1 MTGTQT
7 VTVLFTDIVG
17 STELSARLGPAATDR
32 VRQSHFSL
40 LRQALAGNDGTEVK
54 NLGDGLM
61 AVFGSASAAVACAV
75 AMQQAV
81 EQDNRRSAEPI
92 GLRVAMSCGEA
103 TVEDG
108 DYFGDPVVEAARICA
123 LCEGGQVLVTEMVRT
138 LAGRRCPHPFTV
150 VGDRELKGL
159 PDLVSV
165 CEVEW
170 EPSAS
175 TTGVP
180 LPDRLG
186 TPSGS
191 VFGFVGRQRELEG
204 LVTAAK
210 HTIAGTR
217 TVAFLCGEPGIG
229 KTTLC
234 RQLARSAHDLG
245 ACVLYGR
252 CDEDLGASYQPFAEA
267 LAHLVVHADEPMLAE
282 HVAEHGGALLG
293 LVPALAKRL
302 PDVQPTQSA
311 DPDSERVRLF
321 GAVVG
326 LLSAASAEGGLLFV
340 VDDLHWADRA
350 SLQLLRHVCAS
361 TQLSKVMVLGTY
373 RDSELSAGDA
383 LSDALASITREAP
396 TERFDLVGLEDIEV
410 IAMMEAVAGHTM
422 DQDGVDLAHAVKRET
437 EGNPFFTTELL
448 RHLAETGLIYQDAT
462 GHWVATDD
470 LSTKG
475 LPQSVRQVV
484 GQRVDRLGEDAR
496 KVLSQAAVIGRDFD
510 IDVLSAVTGVDE
522 DAVLDVVDRAVQAG
536 LLTEVEGVLD
546 RYSFAHALTQHTLY
560 EDLGASRRARA
571 HRKVADALEQLYG
584 SAPQARAAE
593 LARHFVAATKTA
605 DAAKAVTYCK
615 LAGDQALAQ
624 VAPSDAVGWFAQA
637 LDLYP
642 QLPPDEELRCDLLIG
657 LGTAQIRTGDPAHR
671 QTLLDAAAIAQAM
684 GDRDRLVAAALAN
697 NRTGVSAAGKV
708 DHDRVAVL
716 DAALEA
722 VGTGDSSER
731 AQLLAILGCELT
743 FESDRGRARPL
754 MSDAL
759 AMARRLDDP
768 FCFLRVTSRVHVA
781 WPSPDTV
788 EERLADLARAVSL
801 AEALGDA
808 KAGFDAHYAR
818 ATACLQVADRSG
830 FDAHV
835 DAATELAE
843 RVGEPYTRWRAKVTE
858 AMRSYLTGDLDR
870 AQQEAEA
877 ALAVGSPSVPEA
889 MHCYASQLIDVYRA
903 LGSWSELSEI
913 SDLLAAV
920 ADENPGMPA
929 IRAGLAN
936 IYCELGREDDARAVI
951 GDDIDD
957 GFAGFPDDPLTLFF
971 TLGDLAEICAHLRRV
986 DGAALVHERLAPWH
1000 SHTPAMYT
1008 VLGAPVAFHLG
1019 ILAVLLERGNDADE
1033 HFREALDISQRLGS
1047 PYFIARAQI
1056 EWARSLRE
1064 RGQDDARNAQMMLDS
1079 ALATAR
1085 RYGFGALIERA
1096 EALT

>member
-108 DYFGDPVVEAARICA
+108 DYFGDPVVEASRLCA
-123 LCEGGQVLVTEMVRT
+123 LCEGGQVLVTETVKT
-138 LAGRRCPHPFTV
+138 LAGRRCPHPFTAL
-150 VGDRELKGL
+150 GDRELKGL
-159 PDLVSV
+159 PEPVCV

-170 EPSAS
+170 EPSAG

-180 LPDRLG
+180 LPDRLETAG
-186 TPSGS
+186 GS
-191 VFGFVGRQRELEG
+191 VFGFVGRRRELEG

-229 KTTLC
+229 KTSLC
-234 RQLARSAHDLG
+234 RQLARSAHELG

-252 CDEDLGASYQPFAEA
+252 CDEDLGASYQPFSEA
-267 LAHLVVHADEPMLAE
+267 LAHLVVHADEPLLTE

-302 PDVQPTQSA
+302 PGIQPTQSA
-311 DPDSERVRLF
+311 DPDSDRVRLF

-326 LLSAASAEGGLLFV
+326 LLSLASAERGLLLV
-340 VDDLHWADRA
+340 VDDLHWADKA

-383 LSDALASITREAP
+383 LTDALASMTREAP

-410 IAMMEAVAGHTM
+410 IAMMEAVAGHPM
-422 DQDGVDLAHAVKRET
+422 DQDGVELAHAVKRET

-448 RHLAETGLIYQDAT
+448 RHLAETGLIYQDDS
-462 GHWVATDD
+462 GHWVASDD
-470 LSTKG
+470 LSKQG

-484 GQRVDRLGEDAR
+484 GQRVDRLGPDVR

-510 IDVLSAVTGVDE
+510 VDVLAAVAGVDD
-522 DAVLDVVDRAVQAG
+522 DAVVDVIDRGVRAG

-546 RYSFAHALTQHTLY
+546 RYSFAHALTQRTLY
-560 EDLGASRRARA
+560 DDLGTSRRARA
-571 HRKVADALEQLYG
+571 HRKVADALEQLSG
-584 SAPQARAAE
+584 SAPETRAAE
-593 LARHFVAATKTA
+593 LAHHFVAATKTA

-624 VAPSDAVGWFAQA
+624 VAPADAVGWFAQA
-637 LDLYP
+637 LELYP
-642 QLPPDEELRCDLLIG
+642 QLPSDEELRCDLLIG

-671 QTLLDAAAIAQAM
+671 QTLLDAAAIARAT

-697 NRTGVSAAGKV
+697 NRTGVSAAGQV
-708 DHDRVAVL
+708 DHERVTVL
-716 DAALEA
+716 EAALEA

-754 MSDAL
+754 MADAL
-759 AMARRLDDP
+759 AMARRLADP
-768 FCFLRVTSRVHVA
+768 VCFLRVTSLVHQA

-788 EERLADLARAVSL
+788 EERLADLARAISL
-801 AEALGDA
+801 ADALGDP
-808 KAGFDAHYAR
+808 KASFDAHYAR
-818 ATACLQVADRSG
+818 ATACLQVADRLG

-835 DAATELAE
+835 DAATALAE
-843 RVGEPYTRWRAKVTE
+843 RVGEPYVRWKAKTTE
-858 AMRSYLTGDLDR
+858 AMRSQLTGDLDR
-870 AQQEAEA
+870 SQQEAEA
-877 ALAVGSPSVPEA
+877 ALALGSQGVPEA
-889 MHCYASQLIDVYRA
+889 MEVYASQLIDLHRDR
-903 LGSWSELSEI
+903 GNRSELSEI
-913 SDLLAAV
+913 SDLLAAI
-920 ADENPGMPA
+920 AAENPGLPTLRSA
-929 IRAGLAN
+929 LAN
-936 IYCELGREDDARAVI
+936 ISCELGRDNDARAVI

-957 GFAGFPDDPLTLFF
+957 GFARFPDDLTLFF
-971 TLGDLAEICAHLRRV
+971 SLRNLAEICVHLRRV
-986 DGAALVHERLAPWH
+986 DGAARVYQRLAPWH
-1000 SHTPAMYT
+1000 SHTVAMFAG
-1008 VLGAPVAFHLG
+1008 LGAPVAFHLG
-1019 ILAVLLERGNDADE
+1019 ILAVLLKLGEEADE
-1033 HFREALDISQRLGS
+1033 HFREALDISERLNW
-1047 PYFIARAQI
+1047 PYFIARTQI
-1056 EWARSLRE
+1056 EWARFLRE
-1064 RGQDDARNAQMMLDS
+1064 RGQDDAGNAGTMLES
-1079 ALATAR
+1079 ALSTAR

-1096 EALT
+1096 EAVS

>member
-17 STELSARLGPAATDR
+17 STELSARLGPGETDR

-75 AMQQAV
+75 AMEQAV
-81 EQDNRRSAEPI
+81 EQDNRHSSEPI

-108 DYFGDPVVEAARICA
+108 DYFGDPVVEASRLCG
-123 LCEGGQVLVTEMVRT
+123 LCEGGQVLVTETVKT
-138 LAGRRCPHPFTV
+138 LAGRRCPHRFTV

-159 PDLVSV
+159 PEPVCV

-175 TTGVP
+175 VTGVP
-180 LPDRLG
+180 LPDRLE
-186 TPSGS
+186 TPGGS
-191 VFGFVGRQRELEG
+191 VFGFVGRRLELEG

-210 HTIAGTR
+210 HTIVGTR

-229 KTTLC
+229 KTSLC
-234 RQLARSAHDLG
+234 RQLALSAHELG

-267 LAHLVVHADEPMLAE
+267 LSHLVVHADEPMLGE
-282 HVAEHGGALLG
+282 HVSEHGGALLG

-302 PDVQPTQSA
+302 PGVQPTRSA
-311 DPDSERVRLF
+311 DPDSDRVRLF
-321 GAVVG
+321 SAVVA
-326 LLSAASAEGGLLFV
+326 LLSAASAEGGLLLV
-340 VDDLHWADRA
+340 VDDLHWADKA

-361 TQLSKVMVLGTY
+361 NQLPKVMVLGTY

-422 DQDGVDLAHAVKRET
+422 DQDGVDLAHALKRET
-437 EGNPFFTTELL
+437 EGNPYFTTELL
-448 RHLAETGLIYQDAT
+448 RHLAETGLIYQDDT
-462 GHWVATDD
+462 GRWVATDD

-484 GQRVDRLGEDAR
+484 GQRVGRLGEDAR

-510 IDVLSAVTGVDE
+510 IDVLVAVTGADE
-522 DAVLDVVDRAVQAG
+522 DAVLDVVDRSVRAG
-536 LLTEVEGVLD
+536 LLTEVEGLAERV
-546 RYSFAHALTQHTLY
+546 SFAHGLTQHTLY
-560 EDLGASRRARA
+560 EELGAARRART
-571 HRKVADALEQLYG
+571 HHKVADALEQLYG
-584 SAPQARAAE
+584 SAPEARAAE

-624 VAPSDAVGWFAQA
+624 VAPADAVGWFAQA

-671 QTLLDAAAIAQAM
+671 QTLLDAAAIAQAI
-684 GDRDRLVAAALAN
+684 GDRERLVAAALAN
-697 NRTGVSAAGKV
+697 NRTGLSESGQV
-708 DHDRVAVL
+708 DHERVTVL
-716 DAALEA
+716 EAALEA

-743 FESDRGRARPL
+743 HESFRGRALPL

-768 FCFLRVTSRVHVA
+768 RCFLRVTSVA
-781 WPSPDTV
+781 HGLPTPDTV
-788 EERLADLARAVSL
+788 AARLGDLARAVSL
-801 AEALGDA
+801 ADALGDP
-808 KAGFDAHYAR
+808 KASFAAHLLR
-818 ATACLQVADRSG
+818 ATACLEVADRSG
-830 FDAHV
+830 FDVHV
-835 DAATELAE
+835 DAATALAE
-843 RVGEPYTRWRAKVTE
+843 RVGEPYVRWRAKINE

-870 AQQEAEA
+870 SQQEAEA
-877 ALAVGSPSVPEA
+877 ALALGAQGVPEA
-889 MHCYASQLIDVYRA
+889 MQVYAAQLIDVLRA
-903 LGSWSELSEI
+903 RGSWSEVSEI
-913 SDLLAAV
+913 SELIAAV
-920 ADENPGMPA
+920 VAENPGLPA
-929 IRAGLAN
+929 VRAGLAN
-936 IYCELGREDDARAVI
+936 IYCELGREDDARTVI
-951 GDDIDD
+951 NDDIDD
-957 GFAGFPDDPLTLFF
+957 GFTRFPDDHTLFF
-971 TLGDLAEICAHLRRV
+971 VLGDLAEICVHLRRI
-986 DGAALVHERLAPWH
+986 DGAALVYERLAPWH
-1000 SHTPAMYT
+1000 SQVVAMYAIS
-1008 VLGAPVAFHLG
+1008 GAPIAFHLG
-1019 ILAVLLERGNDADE
+1019 ILARLLELGEEADE
-1033 HFREALDISQRLGS
+1033 HFSEALDISQRLDS
-1047 PYFIARAQI
+1047 PYFIARTQI
-1056 EWARSLRE
+1056 EWARLLSE
-1064 RGQDDARNAQMMLDS
+1064 GGPEDARKAETMLGS
-1079 ALATAR
+1079 ALSTAR
-1085 RYGFGALIERA
+1085 RHGFGALIEQA